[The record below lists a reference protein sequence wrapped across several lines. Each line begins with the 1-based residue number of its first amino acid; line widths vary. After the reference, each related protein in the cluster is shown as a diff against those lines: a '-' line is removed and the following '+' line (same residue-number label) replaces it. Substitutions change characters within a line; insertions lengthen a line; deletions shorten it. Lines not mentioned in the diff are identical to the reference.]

1 MSKQVQKNLIATI
14 NEYLNRF
21 NKELD
26 TSTNK
31 LIEVVSYLGIGF
43 FSGILIKKYF
53 YYLIIILATVIAT
66 GYFCDQYNI
75 ILINW
80 NKLHELTGIS
90 SNDTIIT
97 IFEHFST
104 IFKNNM
110 ACMTSLLLGFLIG
123 YKIG

>member
-1 MSKQVQKNLIATI
+1 MSKQVQKNLIANI
-14 NEYLNRF
+14 NEYLKRF
-21 NKELD
+21 NNELD

-53 YYLIIILATVIAT
+53 YYLIIIISTILATC
-66 GYFCDQYNI
+66 YFCDQYNI
-75 ILINW
+75 FLINW
-80 NKLHELTGIS
+80 DKLHEITGIS
-90 SNDTIIT
+90 SNDTIMT
-97 IFEHFST
+97 IFEHFSN

-110 ACMTSLLLGFLIG
+110 ACATSLLLGFLIG

>member
-90 SNDTIIT
+90 SNDTIMT